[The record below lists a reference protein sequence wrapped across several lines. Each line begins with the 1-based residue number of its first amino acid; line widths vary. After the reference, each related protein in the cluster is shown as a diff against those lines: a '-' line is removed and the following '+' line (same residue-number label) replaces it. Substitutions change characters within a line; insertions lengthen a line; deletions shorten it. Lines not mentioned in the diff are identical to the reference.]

1 MATEYINTTDSGVV
15 EFSLVNEDW
24 QDIVVNKELV
34 IHVSKSADDGY
45 IVDLYRHNNLS
56 EEYMFDEDYIT
67 TMYANHDDLRR
78 DVTVFTQSSEGI
90 LSDDSTYY
98 LFGSKLMKDG
108 EVLCEDATETDITDE
123 IQADLGEA
131 LVRIEIEGE
140 EIFSNE
146 QNEKTEFE
154 KDLEILRKIL
164 NEKDFTSYKNQ
175 IAEMFRKMQ
184 SSNTKDYYKKCID
197 NLSVTVTGKHY
208 DELFLLGFDNAK

>member
-1 MATEYINTTDSGVV
+1 MATEYINTTENGEV
-15 EFSLVNEDW
+15 EFQLQTEDF
-24 QDIVVNKELV
+24 QDVIVNKELV
-34 IHVSKSADDGY
+34 VHIIKSADDGY
-45 IVDLYRHNNLS
+45 VVDLYRHNNLS

-67 TMYANHDDLRR
+67 TMYVNHDDIRR
-78 DVTVFTQSSEGI
+78 DVTVFTKSSEGI

-108 EVLCEDATETDITDE
+108 EVLYEDATETDITDQ
-123 IQADLGEA
+123 IQADLGET
-131 LVRIEIEGE
+131 LVRIEIEGI

-164 NEKDFTSYKNQ
+164 NEKDFVSYKNQ

-197 NLSVTVTGKHY
+197 NLTITITGKHY
-208 DELFLLGFDNAK
+208 DELFLLGFSYAE